1 MVPIAD
7 GESSVQIL
15 FNQQNGKP
23 FVLQPAYDLDD
34 LAHNERRQAL
44 RWLIQKHQ
52 RWIQHERTSDGQ
64 HLLLAAG
71 KLKAA
76 ITVASLQYGEKL
88 VDSVESSSGW
98 ISWYA
103 RKP

>member
-1 MVPIAD
+1 MVTIAD

-15 FNQQNGKP
+15 FDQQNGKP

-34 LAHNERRQAL
+34 FAHNEWRQAL

-52 RWIQHERTSDGQ
+52 RWIQHESARDGQ

-71 KLKAA
+71 KLKSAVA
-76 ITVASLQYGEKL
+76 VASLQYREKL
-88 VDSVESSSGW
+88 VDSVESSNGW
-98 ISWYA
+98 ISWHA